1 MSFLYKRIIVIIII
15 SLLIACGLF
24 KPSIEPET
32 TYINEYNPQ
41 KAGAEIIAQYNVPKG
56 LFANRQNDLFYM
68 ICENKILCFD
78 ISADE
83 LNIQREINFDTSS
96 ISDNPLLYAYGFA
109 DFGDKLIFLASCDK
123 YGDDKMLLSV
133 STEGGQIS
141 YSEDVS
147 ADLGNAE
154 ALYYDDAN
162 DILFLSIKYKYYD
175 RSIISCCKKDLGNYE
190 EISKVKYDES
200 VPTFFLLSDK
210 AFCATKVYQDS
221 SWCVHFYLHFY
232 MEFVEEKYTTV
243 ELGYLNLD
251 VNNILSVF
259 SDDDGNIWLYVRE
272 YDGETKQD
280 KYELLKLK
288 LLE

>member
-1 MSFLYKRIIVIIII
+1 MFFIIL
-15 SLLIACGLF
+15 LLIILINLGCNPLI
-24 KPSIEPET
+24 SVEPET
-32 TYINEYNPQ
+32 TYISEYNPQ
-41 KAGAEIIAQYNVPKG
+41 KAGAEITARYNMPKG
-56 LFANRQNDLFYM
+56 LYVNRQNDLFYM

-96 ISDNPLLYAYGFA
+96 ILDNPLLHAYGFA
-109 DFGDKLIFLASCDK
+109 DFGDKLILLVSCDK

-162 DILFLSIKYKYYD
+162 DILYLSFKNRYMNRSIVSLTKNEIGVFEKDTEMRQHRIPVFLS
-175 RSIISCCKKDLGNYE
+175 GNG
-190 EISKVKYDES
+190 
-200 VPTFFLLSDK
+200 
-210 AFCATKVYQDS
+210 FCAYTYNQDS
-221 SWCVHFYLHFY
+221 SWTLHEY
-232 MEFVEEKYTTV
+232 IYIYKDYKIQNNSKV
-243 ELGYLNLD
+243 ELGYLRMRFFSSEKAL
-251 VNNILSVF
+251 LSAF

-288 LLE
+288 LL